1 MKLMWAL
8 FAFLALVVLIPFG
21 WGLTLARR
29 SR

>member
-1 MKLMWAL
+1 MWAL

-29 SR
+29 SC